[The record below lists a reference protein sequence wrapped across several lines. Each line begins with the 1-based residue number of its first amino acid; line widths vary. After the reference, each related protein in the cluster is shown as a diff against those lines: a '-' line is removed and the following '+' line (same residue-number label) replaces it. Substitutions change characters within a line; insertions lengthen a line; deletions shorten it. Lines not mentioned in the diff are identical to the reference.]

1 MINRVRA
8 LTLFA
13 LTFATIGLAG
23 VTVAGFKYD
32 RNNIIE
38 KTISD
43 FRLKN
48 VDGSSISLSD
58 YPNAKGF
65 IIIFTCNHC
74 PFAKLYTKRLNKLSK
89 MFDSLGVPLL
99 AINSMDTAV
108 YEDENF
114 QKMQEIALA
123 EKYNFPYLY
132 DHMQTVVKDF
142 KADHTPHAFI
152 IWKENEVWK
161 IKYSGAIDDNGQDP
175 EIATPFIS
183 DAVEELLKGKKVV
196 KSVTSSVGCR
206 IFYRK

>member
-1 MINRVRA
+1 MMNRARA

-23 VTVAGFKYD
+23 FTVAGFKYD

-99 AINSMDTAV
+99 AINSMDTAI

-132 DHMQTVVKDF
+132 DNMQTVVKDF

-183 DAVEELLKGKKVV
+183 DAVEELLQGKKVA